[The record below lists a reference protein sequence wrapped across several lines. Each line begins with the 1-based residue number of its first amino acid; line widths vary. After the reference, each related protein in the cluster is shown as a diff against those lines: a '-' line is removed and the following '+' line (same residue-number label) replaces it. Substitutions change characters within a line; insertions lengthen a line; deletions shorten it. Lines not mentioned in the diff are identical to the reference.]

1 MKERCRERERLKKG
15 KRERYDEVKKRL
27 KPQTICFACFANRY
41 PKEKLLKFSFGL
53 YATKSFS

>member
-1 MKERCRERERLKKG
+1 LKKG

-41 PKEKLLKFSFGL
+41 PKEKLLKFSYGL